1 MLPRAFTPPRPFR
14 SWPRFAVMNVS
25 TTERRF
31 PGAAFLLLYLF
42 SGITSLAYEVLWIR
56 MLSLQ
61 FGVSIFGVVVTVT
74 AFMAGLGLGSLV
86 GSLWGR
92 RLRHPLRWFAV
103 LEGSVALFAL
113 VSPLLLRSLDGSLT
127 AMAAGSGL
135 STWLGLQML
144 VVVLV
149 LLLPAFAMGAGFPLI
164 LSAMRGSGVS
174 LAGIYG
180 VNAIGGALGALLPL
194 WLLPTL
200 GWLAAVQGVALMG
213 LLVAFL
219 AWLGSRRLPQ
229 AVAMAAQERPPGRW
243 LLAYG
248 GIGVAALMLEIGWT
262 RLFGMVLLR
271 TEYVLAVILA
281 IFLVGIGLGSLLA
294 RHMRQGWWFGALPVI
309 ACGFALLSLWLLAP
323 LAAWAEQTRFDSL
336 FSALL
341 QQGSAIVS
349 LTLPVTLVLGAWL
362 PLLTRRLGGGHHYGA
377 WLYGANAIGAALG
390 TLLAGFLFIPAIGTS
405 ATIVAGALLLLAL
418 GLSWAPARRWWL
430 AAPLMLL
437 LAWPVMRMPPV
448 SALMPAAY
456 AQAHSIYTHEDAIS
470 ITHVI
475 EREDGQRLLLA
486 DLRRMDASSDPG
498 SVAAQMNQARLP
510 LLLHPAPRSVLFLG
524 LGTGISAA
532 GSLPFPGLQRSAV
545 ELSQGAIV
553 AARDYF
559 TPVNGAVSQRLT
571 LVRDDARHFLLSSTA
586 LFDVIIGDL
595 FHPDLVGRSALL
607 SRQQFQRARARLGE
621 GGIFVQWLAMN
632 QFDTR
637 NLDVVLRTFRRV
649 FPEAVLFV
657 DGFRLALVGR
667 KAGPGQAS
675 IEATAMLANLA
686 RMNEET
692 ASRAT
697 GGEGAWTWLGRYWGR
712 IPASAGPVQDEWAP
726 VIEYRL
732 PGARYSGALDLSQ
745 LLADLLARRPPLA
758 QAVQDLRVAA
768 RDAEHF
774 ERAYAATS
782 LAFRS
787 WVALLRQRPAEG
799 QRLLPL
805 AYQANPAD
813 RWIGFAMADG
823 IFGNLAAAQARG
835 MSERQVLE
843 AVLRIRPD
851 HTGALHRLWQ
861 LARDAGERTL
871 ADEYRRR
878 WERLS
883 PLDRRLMP
891 PGQPVDIVVSDLN
904 PQ

>member
-1 MLPRAFTPPRPFR
+1 MPNFLRSLDVHRPLLR
-14 SWPRFAVMNVS
+14 SAVMS
-25 TTERRF
+25 SATTERRLH
-31 PGAAFLLLYLF
+31 GAVFLFLYLL

-74 AFMAGLGLGSLV
+74 AFMAGLGLGSLA

-92 RLRHPLRWFAV
+92 RLRHPLRGFAL
-103 LEGSVALFAL
+103 LEGGVALFAL
-113 VSPLLLRSLDGSLT
+113 VTPQLLRSLDGGLT
-127 AMAAGSGL
+127 AIAAGSGL
-135 STWLGLQML
+135 SAWLGLQML
-144 VVVLV
+144 AVVLV
-149 LLLPAFAMGAGFPLI
+149 LMLPAFAMGAGFPMI

-174 LAGIYG
+174 LASIYG
-180 VNAIGGALGALLPL
+180 VNAIGGAVGALLPL
-194 WLLPTL
+194 WLLPAM
-200 GWLAAVQGVALMG
+200 GWLAGVQSVAAVG
-213 LLVAFL
+213 LLVAIL
-219 AWLGSRRLPQ
+219 AWLASLRLPR
-229 AVAMAAQERPPGRW
+229 AGLGMETQERPPWRW
-243 LLAYG
+243 LLIYG
-248 GIGVAALMLEIGWT
+248 GIGVAALMLQIGWT

-294 RHMRQGWWFGALPVI
+294 RHMRAAWWFSVLPVI

-323 LAAWAEQTRFDSL
+323 LSAWSEQTRFDSL

-362 PLLTRRLGGGHHYGA
+362 PLLTRRLGGGHHFGA
-377 WLYGANAIGAALG
+377 WLYGANSLGAALG
-390 TLLAGFLFIPAIGTS
+390 TLLAGFLLIPAIGTS
-405 ATIVAGALLLLAL
+405 ATIVSGALLLLVL
-418 GLSWAPARRWWL
+418 GLSWAPSRRWWL
-430 AAPLMLL
+430 AVPLMSL
-437 LAWPVMRMPPV
+437 LAWPVSRMPPV

-475 EREDGQRLLLA
+475 EREDGQRQLLA
-486 DLRRMDASSDPG
+486 DLRRMDASSDPT
-498 SVAAQMNQARLP
+498 SVEAQMNQARLP

-532 GSLPFPGLQRSAV
+532 GSLPFPDLQRSAV

-559 TPVNGAVSQRLT
+559 TPVNGAVSQRLV

-586 LFDVIIGDL
+586 HFDVIIGDL

-607 SRQQFQRARARLGE
+607 SRQQFQRARARLSE

-637 NLDVVLRTFRRV
+637 NLDVVLRTFQRV
-649 FPEAVLFV
+649 FPDALLFV
-657 DGFRLALVGR
+657 DGFRLALVGTR
-667 KAGPGQAS
+667 GDSGRNA
-675 IEATAMLANLA
+675 INATAMLANLG
-686 RMNEET
+686 RLGEEA
-692 ASRAT
+692 ASQAT
-697 GGEGAWTWLGRYWGR
+697 GGEGAWTWLGRYWGVV
-712 IPASAGPVQDEWAP
+712 PASAGPVQDEWAP
-726 VIEYRL
+726 VIEYQL

-745 LLADLLARRPPLA
+745 LLADLLARRPPLEE
-758 QAVQDLRVAA
+758 AVQTLRVSE
-768 RDAEHF
+768 RDYRRF

-787 WVALLRQRPAEG
+787 WVALLRQRPAES

-805 AYQANPAD
+805 AYQANPDD
-813 RWIGFAMADG
+813 RWIAFAMADG
-823 IFGNLAAAQARG
+823 ILGNMAAAQARG

-843 AVLRIRPD
+843 TVLRIRPD
-851 HTGALHRLWQ
+851 HAEALRRLWQ
-861 LARDAGERTL
+861 MARDDGELAL
-871 ADEYRRR
+871 ADEYRARLQK
-878 WERLS
+878 LS
-883 PLDRRLMP
+883 PLERRLLR
-891 PGQPVDIVVSDLN
+891 PGDIVVSDLS

>member
-1 MLPRAFTPPRPFR
+1 MHPFT
-14 SWPRFAVMNVS
+14 MNTS
-25 TTERRF
+25 TTERCLH
-31 PGAAFLLLYLF
+31 GTVFLFLYLL

-92 RLRHPLRWFAV
+92 HIRHPLRWFAL
-103 LEGSVALFAL
+103 LEGGVALFAL
-113 VSPLLLRSLDGSLT
+113 ITPQLLRSLDGSFM

-135 STWLGLQML
+135 PAWLGLQML

-149 LLLPAFAMGAGFPLI
+149 LMLPAFAMGAGFPLI

-174 LAGIYG
+174 LASIYG
-180 VNAIGGALGALLPL
+180 VNAIGGAVGALLPL

-200 GWLAAVQGVALMG
+200 GWLAGVQSVAVVG
-213 LLVAFL
+213 LLVAAL
-219 AWLGSRRLPQ
+219 AWLASLRLSHTAVMATQ
-229 AVAMAAQERPPGRW
+229 ARPPWRW
-243 LLAYG
+243 LLIYG
-248 GIGVAALMLEIGWT
+248 GIGVAALMLQIGWT

-281 IFLVGIGLGSLLA
+281 IFLVGIGFGSLLA
-294 RHMRQGWWFGALPVI
+294 RYMRQAWWFSVLPVI

-323 LAAWAEQTRFDSL
+323 LSAWAEQARFDSL

-341 QQGSAIVS
+341 QQGGAIVS

-377 WLYGANAIGAALG
+377 WLYGANSLGAALG

-405 ATIVAGALLLLAL
+405 ATIVSGALLLLVL
-418 GLSWAPARRWWL
+418 GLKWAPSRRWWL
-430 AAPLMLL
+430 TVPLMVL
-437 LAWPVMRMPPV
+437 LAWPVLQLPPV

-475 EREDGQRLLLA
+475 EREDGQRQLLA
-486 DLRRMDASSDPG
+486 DLRRMDASSDPT

-532 GSLPFPGLQRSAV
+532 GSLPFPDLQRSAV

-559 TPVNGAVSQRLT
+559 TPVNGVVSRQLI

-586 LFDVIIGDL
+586 YFDVIIGDL

-607 SRQQFQRARARLGE
+607 SRQQFQRAHARLSE

-637 NLDVVLRTFRRV
+637 NLDVVLRTFQRV

-657 DGFRLALVGR
+657 DGFRLALVGS
-667 KAGPGQAS
+667 KAPINA
-675 IEATAMLANLA
+675 AAMQANLA
-686 RMNEET
+686 RMSKDV
-692 ASRAT
+692 AAQAT
-697 GGEGAWTWLGRYWGR
+697 GGEGAWTWLGRYWGK
-712 IPASAGPVQDEWAP
+712 IPASEGPVQDEWAP
-726 VIEYRL
+726 VIEYQL
-732 PGARYSGALDLSQ
+732 PGVRYSGALDLPQ
-745 LLADLLARRPPLA
+745 LLADLLARRPPLEK
-758 QAVQDLRVAA
+758 AVQALQVVE
-768 RDAEHF
+768 RDYRQF

-787 WVALLRQRPAEG
+787 WVALLRQRPAES

-823 IFGNLAAAQARG
+823 ILGNMAAAQARG
-835 MSERQVLE
+835 MTERQVLA

-851 HTGALHRLWQ
+851 HDDALRKLWK
-861 LARDAGERTL
+861 LARDDGDLAP
-871 ADEYRRR
+871 ADEYRARL
-878 WERLS
+878 EKLS
-883 PLDRRLMP
+883 PLDRRLKRSGEAGDP
-891 PGQPVDIVVSDLN
+891 SRLY
-904 PQ
+904 

>member
-1 MLPRAFTPPRPFR
+1 MHPVT
-14 SWPRFAVMNVS
+14 MNS
-25 TTERRF
+25 LTTERHLH
-31 PGAAFLLLYLF
+31 GAVFLFLYLL
-42 SGITSLAYEVLWIR
+42 SGVISLAYEVLWIR

-74 AFMAGLGLGSLV
+74 AFMAGLGLGSLA

-92 RLRHPLRWFAV
+92 RISHPLRWFAL
-103 LEGSVALFAL
+103 LEGGIALFAL
-113 VSPLLLRSLDGSLT
+113 LTPQLLRSLDGSLT

-144 VVVLV
+144 VVILV
-149 LLLPAFAMGAGFPLI
+149 LMLPAFAMGAGFPMI

-174 LAGIYG
+174 LASIYG
-180 VNAIGGALGALLPL
+180 VNAIGGAVGALLPL

-200 GWLAAVQGVALMG
+200 GWLAGVQSVAVMG
-213 LLVAFL
+213 LLVAAL
-219 AWLGSRRLPQ
+219 AWLASLRLPH
-229 AVAMAAQERPPGRW
+229 AAPMAAQERPPWRW
-243 LLAYG
+243 LLIYG
-248 GIGVAALMLEIGWT
+248 GIGVAALMLQIGWT

-281 IFLVGIGLGSLLA
+281 IFLIGIGLGSLLA
-294 RHMRQGWWFGALPVI
+294 RHMRQAWWFSVLPVI

-323 LAAWAEQTRFDSL
+323 LSVWAEQTRFDSL

-362 PLLTRRLGGGHHYGA
+362 PLLTRRLGGSHHYGA
-377 WLYGANAIGAALG
+377 WLYGANSLGAALG

-405 ATIVAGALLLLAL
+405 ATIVSGALLLLVL
-418 GLSWAPARRWWL
+418 GLKWAPSRRWWL
-430 AAPLMLL
+430 TVPLMVL
-437 LAWPVMRMPPV
+437 LAWPVLQLPPV

-475 EREDGQRLLLA
+475 EREDGQRQLLT
-486 DLRRMDASSDPG
+486 DLRRMDASSDPT

-532 GSLPFPGLQRSAV
+532 GSLPFPDLQRSAV

-559 TPVNGAVSQRLT
+559 IPVNGAVSRRLT

-586 LFDVIIGDL
+586 YFDVIIGDL

-607 SRQQFQRARARLGE
+607 SRQQFQRARARLSE

-637 NLDVVLRTFRRV
+637 NLDVVLRTFQRV
-649 FPEAVLFV
+649 FPDAELFV
-657 DGFRLALVGR
+657 DGFRLALVGV
-667 KAGPGQAS
+667 KGEPDTIAVNAS
-675 IEATAMLANLA
+675 AMLANLA
-686 RMNEET
+686 RLSED
-692 ASRAT
+692 AAAQAT
-697 GGEGAWTWLGRYWGR
+697 GGEGAWTWLGRYWGK
-712 IPASAGPVQDEWAP
+712 ILASEGPVQDEWAP
-726 VIEYRL
+726 VIEYQL
-732 PGARYSGALDLSQ
+732 PGVRYSGALDLSQ
-745 LLADLLARRPPLA
+745 LLVDLLARRPPLEK
-758 QAVQDLRVAA
+758 AVQALQVTE
-768 RDAEHF
+768 RDYRQF

-787 WVALLRQRPAEG
+787 WVALLRQRPEESR
-799 QRLLPL
+799 RLLPL

-823 IFGNLAAAQARG
+823 ILGNMPAAQARG
-835 MSERQVLE
+835 MTERQVLE
-843 AVLRIRPD
+843 VVLRIRPD
-851 HTGALHRLWQ
+851 HGEALRKLWQ
-861 LARDAGERTL
+861 LAHDDGELAL
-871 ADEYRRR
+871 ADEYRARL
-878 WERLS
+878 EKLS
-883 PLDRRLMP
+883 PLGRRLKRL
-891 PGQPVDIVVSDLN
+891 GETADIAVSDLN
-904 PQ
+904 LQ

>member
-1 MLPRAFTPPRPFR
+1 M
-14 SWPRFAVMNVS
+14 MNAS
-25 TTERRF
+25 TSERRLH
-31 PGAAFLLLYLF
+31 GLVFLFLYLL
-42 SGITSLAYEVLWIR
+42 SGVTSLAYEVLWIR

-74 AFMAGLGLGSLV
+74 AFMAGLGLGSLA
-86 GSLWGR
+86 GSRWAR
-92 RLRHPLRWFAV
+92 RLHHPLRWFAL
-103 LEGSVALFAL
+103 LEGGVALFAL
-113 VSPLLLRSLDGSLT
+113 ITPLLLRSLDGGLS
-127 AMAAGSGL
+127 AVAAGSGL

-180 VNAIGGALGALLPL
+180 VNAMGGALGALLPL

-200 GWLAAVQGVALMG
+200 GWLAGVQSIAVLG
-213 LLVAFL
+213 LLVAVL
-219 AWLGSRRLPQ
+219 AWLASWRLPHATALVKQ
-229 AVAMAAQERPPGRW
+229 ALPPWRW
-243 LLAYG
+243 LLIYG
-248 GIGVAALMLEIGWT
+248 GIGLAALMLQIGWT

-294 RHMRQGWWFGALPVI
+294 RHMRRDWWFGALPVI
-309 ACGFALLSLWLLAP
+309 ACGFALLSLWLLPP
-323 LAAWAEQTRFDSL
+323 LSVWAEQTRFDSL
-336 FSALL
+336 SSALL

-362 PLLTRRLGGGHHYGA
+362 PLLTRRLGNGHHNGA

-390 TLLAGFLFIPAIGTS
+390 TLLAGFVLIPAIGTS
-405 ATIVAGALLLLAL
+405 ATIAAGALLLLVL
-418 GLSWAPARRWWL
+418 GLSWTPARRWWL
-430 AAPLMLL
+430 AAPPMLL
-437 LAWPVMRMPPV
+437 LAWPVLQMPPV
-448 SALMPAAY
+448 SALLPATY
-456 AQAHSIYTHEDAIS
+456 GQARSIYIHEDAIS

-486 DLRRMDASSDPG
+486 DLRRMDASSDPT

-532 GSLPFPGLQRSAV
+532 GSLPFPDLRRSAV
-545 ELSQGAIV
+545 ELSQGAMV

-559 TPVNGAVSQRLT
+559 TPVNGAISQRLT

-586 LFDVIIGDL
+586 QFDVIIGDL

-607 SRQQFQRARARLGE
+607 SRQQFQRARARLSE

-632 QFDTR
+632 QFDTGS
-637 NLDVVLRTFRRV
+637 LDVVLRTFQRV

-667 KAGPGQAS
+667 NAAPPITAD
-675 IEATAMLANLA
+675 AMLANLA
-686 RMNEET
+686 RLDEAAAER
-692 ASRAT
+692 AS

-745 LLADLLARRPPLA
+745 LLADLLARRPLLT
-758 QAVQDLRVAA
+758 QALQELRVAPQD
-768 RDAEHF
+768 RPRF

-787 WVALLRQRPAEG
+787 WVALLRQQPAES

-823 IFGNLAAAQARG
+823 ILGNLDAAQARG
-835 MSERQVLE
+835 MDERQVLE

-851 HTGALHRLWQ
+851 HADALQRLWQ
-861 LARDAGERTL
+861 LARDNGERAL

-878 WERLS
+878 WEQLS
-883 PLDRRLMP
+883 PLDRRLVQ
-891 PGQPVDIVVSDLN
+891 GGKGLDIVLSGLQAQAVSRNVLK
-904 PQ
+904 PTP